1 MRADTLVTRE
11 MAQNPLSSRAS
22 LLGLMA
28 IALGVLA
35 GAYVPPETPNWVVAL
50 VPGVV
55 GALGLI
61 FTLASLSGSR
71 APGLPAGA
79 IREAG
84 DETFWLKAV
93 SPAGLFS
100 ASAAYATTRLAPT
113 TGRNMVLAS
122 DRRALGWPGITQGLE
137 VIGGNLLALTR
148 TGATTVARGEYVFP
162 IALDRSTRA
171 RKG

>member
-84 DETFWLKAV
+84 D
-93 SPAGLFS
+93 
-100 ASAAYATTRLAPT
+100 
-113 TGRNMVLAS
+113 GRKP
-122 DRRALGWPGITQGLE
+122 RRAAELGPELVE
-137 VIGGNLLALTR
+137 L
-148 TGATTVARGEYVFP
+148 YD
-162 IALDRSTRA
+162 ALDELGLRRYCCRRMMLTHVDLIEKLLNYNTECSSEGGGGGA
-171 RKG
+171 GVDAVGN